1 MKAFPIS
8 AQSLEKHN
16 GRDLSGM
23 DLRDYFAKDFCVV
36 LMTQFSVSHTE
47 EFKLNIC
54 KQGYAWA
61 DAMMKAREL

>member
-1 MKAFPIS
+1 MKAFPNNRS
-8 AQSLEKHN
+8 E
-16 GRDLSGM
+16 GM

-54 KQGYAWA
+54 RQGYAWA
-61 DAMMKAREL
+61 DAMMKARDE

>member
-1 MKAFPIS
+1 MKAFPKTGSIEFCDP
-8 AQSLEKHN
+8 QT
-16 GRDLSGM
+16 GM

-61 DAMMKAREL
+61 DAMIKAREQ